1 MGTIRSRTTNSGEP
15 RYQAIVKLK
24 GSRFER
30 ATFRRKTDAKRWIQD
45 TESAIRDRRYFKTT
59 EAAKHTTKQLLDRYE
74 ELELPKLKSGPDRVT
89 HLNYWRESLGQ
100 LSVANLSSSDI
111 AEERDRLT
119 RGSTHQ
125 SRRRSPATVNRYLA
139 TLSHALSIARYEWK
153 WMTHSPF
160 DGVRKLREPS
170 HRIRF
175 LSDSERQALLGAC
188 RKSRATYLYPIVLLA
203 LSTGMRRGELLG
215 LRWSN
220 VDLKRGAATLKNTK
234 NNDAR
239 FVPLAGLALKELEK
253 LSKIRRIDS
262 DLLFPGQD
270 GAIPVDFKEAWN
282 TAVKEAGITDFKFH
296 DLRHTAASYLAMNG
310 ASASEIAA
318 VLGHK
323 TLAMVKRYA
332 HIADEHTASVVA
344 AMNKKFL
351 AHG

>member
-1 MGTIRSRTTNSGEP
+1 
-15 RYQAIVKLK
+15 
-24 GSRFER
+24 
-30 ATFRRKTDAKRWIQD
+30 
-45 TESAIRDRRYFKTT
+45 
-59 EAAKHTTKQLLDRYE
+59 
-74 ELELPKLKSGPDRVT
+74 
-89 HLNYWRESLGQ
+89 
-100 LSVANLSSSDI
+100 
-111 AEERDRLT
+111 
-119 RGSTHQ
+119 
-125 SRRRSPATVNRYLA
+125 
-139 TLSHALSIARYEWK
+139 
-153 WMTHSPF
+153 
-160 DGVRKLREPS
+160 
-170 HRIRF
+170 
-175 LSDSERQALLGAC
+175 
-188 RKSRATYLYPIVLLA
+188 
-203 LSTGMRRGELLG
+203 
-215 LRWSN
+215 